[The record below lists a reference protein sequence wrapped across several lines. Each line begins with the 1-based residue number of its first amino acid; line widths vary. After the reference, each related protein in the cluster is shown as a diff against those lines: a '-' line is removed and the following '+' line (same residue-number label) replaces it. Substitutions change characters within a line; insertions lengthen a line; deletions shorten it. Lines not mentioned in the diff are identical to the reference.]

1 MITILERKDFE
12 VDSTKHIRITVYTN
26 VDGNAVL
33 CVIDKDKLLHDLL
46 IGLFVEFVPF
56 IIKSIHYTARI
67 SETSAPT
74 LTVVPNQSFRIVK
87 TREEAGSIHTRVC
100 IIPARKD

>member
-1 MITILERKDFE
+1 MSTVLEKIDVE
-12 VDSTKHIRITVYTN
+12 VDLVKNIRITTYTN

-46 IGLFVEFVPF
+46 IGLFVEFVPS

-67 SETSAPT
+67 SEESAPT

-100 IIPARKD
+100 VIPTRKD